1 MRLPASCGRGRTSVA
16 SACATAALLLS
27 GLALAQQ
34 PPAQPAQPTQPAQA
48 APPADATTAPAK
60 KAAGPKAAAAA
71 HSPSYSLGLSM
82 GEQLKSNFVSP
93 EAVNTTALAQGVHD
107 ALTGK
112 AQLGD
117 ADVQN
122 INKIISAAVNGAGDA
137 NHRLA
142 AKFLAENAKKP
153 GVVTTASGLQY
164 KILTPGSGESPKPT
178 DEVTVNYKGS
188 LLDGTEFDSSYKRG
202 EPAKF
207 PLNHVI
213 PGWSEGVGLMKPGA
227 KYELFVPPQL
237 AYDLRARPGIP
248 PGSMLIFDVELLG
261 IKAPQSSATPASPA
275 TPSAAP
281 AAEQPPPK

>member
-1 MRLPASCGRGRTSVA
+1 MRLPASCRRGRTSVA

-34 PPAQPAQPTQPAQA
+34 PPAQQ
-48 APPADATTAPAK
+48 APPADAAPAPANAPAK
-60 KAAGPKAAAAA
+60 KAAAPKSAPAA

-93 EAVNTTALAQGVHD
+93 EAINTTALAQGVHD

-112 AQLGD
+112 AELGD

-122 INKIISAAVNGAGDA
+122 INKIISAAVNGAGDV

-178 DEVTVNYKGS
+178 V
-188 LLDGTEFDSSYKRG
+188 
-202 EPAKF
+202 
-207 PLNHVI
+207 
-213 PGWSEGVGLMKPGA
+213 M
-227 KYELFVPPQL
+227 
-237 AYDLRARPGIP
+237 
-248 PGSMLIFDVELLG
+248 GSMYPSPDGEKIYASTSIDEKGAFQVIDVATGETELIHDLG
-261 IKAPQSSATPASPA
+261 MVWDPFNHMTAVADTNW
-275 TPSAAP
+275 
-281 AAEQPPPK
+281 

>member
-1 MRLPASCGRGRTSVA
+1 MRLPASCRRGRTSVA
-16 SACATAALLLS
+16 FACATAVLLLC

-34 PPAQPAQPTQPAQA
+34 PPAQPAQPAQA

-60 KAAGPKAAAAA
+60 KAAAPKAAAAA

-122 INKIISAAVNGAGDA
+122 INKIISAGVNGAGDA

-207 PLNHVI
+207 PLNRVI

-237 AYDLRARPGIP
+237 AYDLRPPPRSPIP
-248 PGSMLIFDVELLG
+248 PGAMLVFEVELLSA
-261 IKAPQSSATPASPA
+261 KATPPA
-275 TPSAAP
+275 PPPAALAPKPAP
-281 AAEQPPPK
+281 APAPGK